1 MEGFLVLIVLVI
13 IGIVAYKA
21 YKANQ
26 LETSEE
32 RTVKSLPPT
41 VQHTVAQMDTM
52 AQNAFF
58 NEYQKKKKKVAVAY
72 MLWLIGFHY
81 IYVRKVGL
89 FFAYWITGAGI
100 GFWALADL
108 FRMPSIVRTA
118 NEESA
123 REALQTLSIGQQFK
137 SNPSAIP
144 RTDYI
149 GRLSRV
155 VNERLIDVIDL
166 RWIPLVSVS
175 GLEIRRTVCWRPST
189 TVRNCWH
196 C

>member
-1 MEGFLVLIVLVI
+1 MKGFLILIVLVV
-13 IGIVAYKA
+13 IGIVIFKA

-32 RTVKSLPPT
+32 RTIKSLPPT
-41 VQHTVAQMDTM
+41 VQHTVGQMDTM
-52 AQNAFF
+52 SQNAFF

-89 FFAYWITGAGI
+89 FFAYWITGAGLGI
-100 GFWALADL
+100 WALADL

-123 REALQTLSIGQQFK
+123 RDALQTLAIGHQFK
-137 SNPSAIP
+137 SNPTVIP
-144 RTDYI
+144 QAD
-149 GRLSRV
+149 
-155 VNERLIDVIDL
+155 
-166 RWIPLVSVS
+166 
-175 GLEIRRTVCWRPST
+175 
-189 TVRNCWH
+189 
-196 C
+196 